1 MCAIIFTINN
11 IVLYPGA
18 IPKHQSTNAGLVTYF
33 LQQINGDLIRVACD
47 AHASCRPTYRLQCFD
62 VRSGTRHRKVT
73 K

>member
-33 LQQINGDLIRVACD
+33 LQQINDDLISVAGAD
-47 AHASCRPTYRLQCFD
+47 PGFLLGGGALVSC
-62 VRSGTRHRKVT
+62 S
-73 K
+73 